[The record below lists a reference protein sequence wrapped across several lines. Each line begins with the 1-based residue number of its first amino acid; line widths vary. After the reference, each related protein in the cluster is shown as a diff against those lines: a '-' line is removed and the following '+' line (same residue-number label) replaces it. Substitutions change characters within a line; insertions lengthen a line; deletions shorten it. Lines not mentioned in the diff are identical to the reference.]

1 MSAHVHDE
9 HHQGHHHHA
18 VSAESDQRRLLIALA
33 LIAGFMVVEVVVG
46 LVANSLALLA
56 DAGHMLTDAGALL
69 LSIVA
74 IRLAARP
81 AEGNMTF
88 GLKRVEILSAQAN
101 GATLLVL
108 GVLIGYEGVRRLID
122 PPEPLG
128 GAIVVV
134 ALVGIVVNLAATWQ
148 LARANRESLNI
159 EGSFQHLLTDL
170 FAFIATAV
178 AGVVIIVTGFN
189 RADAI
194 ASLLIAATMLVAAF
208 RLLRDSGRVLL
219 EIAPDGMNVSLI
231 GNALA
236 AHPHVTEVHDLHL
249 WEISSGFP
257 ALSAHVLV
265 ESDADCHG
273 IRGEL
278 ERTLVAR
285 FGIDHT
291 TLQVDHASRGGL
303 VQLERRPAEPT
314 AENDPRTEPGE
325 APPA

>member
-9 HHQGHHHHA
+9 HRPGHHHHG
-18 VSAESDQRRLLIALA
+18 VSADSDQRRLLAALV

-46 LVANSLALLA
+46 LVVDSLALLA
-56 DAGHMLTDAGALL
+56 DAGHMLTDAGALV
-69 LSIVA
+69 LSLVA
-74 IRLAARP
+74 LRLAARP
-81 AEGNMTF
+81 AQGNMTF
-88 GLKRVEILSAQAN
+88 GLKRAEILSAQAN

-108 GVLIGYEGVRRLID
+108 GVLIGYEGVRRLFD

-128 GAIVVV
+128 GAMLVV
-134 ALVGIVVNLAATWQ
+134 ALLGIVVNLAATWQ

-170 FAFIATAV
+170 FAFVATAV
-178 AGVVIIVTGFN
+178 AGVVIMVTGFD
-189 RADAI
+189 RADPI

-219 EIAPDGMNVSLI
+219 EIAPNGMNVNEV

-236 AHPHVTEVHDLHL
+236 AHAHVTEVHDLHL

-257 ALSAHVLV
+257 ALSAHVMV
-265 ESDADCHG
+265 ESGADCHA
-273 IRGEL
+273 IRAEL
-278 ERTLVAR
+278 ERLLVSR

-291 TLQVDHASRGGL
+291 TLQVDHVGRPEL
-303 VQLERRPAEPT
+303 VQLERL
-314 AENDPRTEPGE
+314 
-325 APPA
+325 